1 MEIANMNERIT
12 IQKSSMVA
20 DHIGNHTLKWFDYY
34 CCWARVDNVS
44 GKEFW
49 EAAQHNARDSLYFT
63 IRYFSP
69 VHDLDTTH
77 YRVKFRGQIYNITFI
92 DHSQYKNKML
102 RLMAERA
109 DRE

>member
-1 MEIANMNERIT
+1 MKIAEMNERIV
-12 IQKSSMVA
+12 IQKSRMDTDS
-20 DHIGNHTLKWFDYY
+20 IGTHTLKWFEYSY
-34 CCWARVDNVS
+34 CWACVDHVS

-49 EAAQHNARDSLYFT
+49 EAAQHNAQDSLYFT

-102 RLMAERA
+102 RLMAERK
-109 DRE
+109 

>member
-1 MEIANMNERIT
+1 MKIAEMHERIV
-12 IQKSSMVA
+12 IQKSRMET
-20 DHIGNHTLKWFDYY
+20 DTIGNHTLKWFDYY
-34 CCWARVDNVS
+34 YCWARVDNVS

-49 EAAQHNARDSLYFT
+49 EAAQHNAQDSLYFT

-102 RLMAERA
+102 RLMAERQ
-109 DRE
+109 

>member
-1 MEIANMNERIT
+1 MKIAEMNERIV
-12 IQKSSMVA
+12 IQKSRM
-20 DHIGNHTLKWFDYY
+20 DTDTIGNHTLKWFDYY
-34 CCWARVDNVS
+34 YCWACVDHVS
-44 GKEFW
+44 GKKFW

>member
-1 MEIANMNERIT
+1 MKIAEMNERIV
-12 IQKSSMVA
+12 IQKSRMET
-20 DHIGNHTLKWFDYY
+20 DTIGNHTLKWFDYY
-34 CCWARVDNVS
+34 YCWARVDNVS

-49 EAAQHNARDSLYFT
+49 EAAQHNAQDSLYFT
-63 IRYFSP
+63 IRHFSP

-102 RLMAERA
+102 RLMAER
-109 DRE
+109 E